1 MEKQSKQLKVWR
13 AVGISAIVAL
23 VIVSTLL
30 VVSTTRKN
38 PVKSDLVGEDGMLFA
53 ESGINTDANP
63 DSTSS
68 SAPDWIRSD
77 VRISYLGPAGTY
89 TEEAAVF
96 FFGAFF
102 LGAFFGAFLTFGLAA
117 FFSFFGHGHGFGHS
131 HLSLHSLHSHTF
143 SSGLHSHFSTGFSSF
158 LTDFFADFFAT
169 FFAIDFIYNFYF
181 PFLLFQIF
189 CVLEILKF
197 HWLI

>member
-38 PVKSDLVGEDGMLFA
+38 PVKSDLAGEDGMLFS

-96 FFGAFF
+96 FLMVQMIFF
-102 LGAFFGAFLTFGLAA
+102 RRKQLMML
-117 FFSFFGHGHGFGHS
+117 S
-131 HLSLHSLHSHTF
+131 HLYRKEK
-143 SSGLHSHFSTGFSSF
+143 
-158 LTDFFADFFAT
+158 LTMR
-169 FFAIDFIYNFYF
+169 
-181 PFLLFQIF
+181 
-189 CVLEILKF
+189 
-197 HWLI
+197 